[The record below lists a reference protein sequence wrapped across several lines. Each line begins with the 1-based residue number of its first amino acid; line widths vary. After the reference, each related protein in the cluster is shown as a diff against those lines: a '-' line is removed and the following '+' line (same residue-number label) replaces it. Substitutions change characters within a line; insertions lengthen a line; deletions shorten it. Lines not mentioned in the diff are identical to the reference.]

1 MSLRT
6 VAELMALAART
17 APKASGRDF
26 IVTAVVEGDD
36 LKRLG
41 EEMIADGERTSRPNR
56 GRDGRNVLNSEIM
69 VLIGLQDSDVLGL
82 DCGACGNEV
91 CIEPN
96 THDGEFG
103 GPNCALRL
111 LDMGIAIGS
120 AVKIASMM
128 NADNRIMYNAGVVAR
143 RLGLTEADFVM
154 GIPLAATG
162 KSIYFDR

>member
-56 GRDGRNVLNSEIM
+56 SRDGRNVLKSEIM

-82 DCGACGNEV
+82 DCGACGK
-91 CIEPN
+91 
-96 THDGEFG
+96 D
-103 GPNCALRL
+103 
-111 LDMGIAIGS
+111 
-120 AVKIASMM
+120 
-128 NADNRIMYNAGVVAR
+128 
-143 RLGLTEADFVM
+143 
-154 GIPLAATG
+154 LAN
-162 KSIYFDR
+162 